1 MTMQNRKPLTLT
13 FPAHWGEV
21 IRDYAQAQHCTDL
34 SAACAC
40 VQAMMSNGGPT
51 VLEPYGVPMAVES
64 ISVIEQ
70 EAMNEP
76 K

>member
-1 MTMQNRKPLTLT
+1 MIANRLPLTLT

-21 IRDYAQAQHCTDL
+21 IRDYAQAQQCTNL

-40 VQAMMSNGGPT
+40 VQAMMANGWQT
-51 VLEPYGVPMAVES
+51 VLEPYGVPMQA

-70 EAMNEP
+70 EVT
-76 K
+76 